1 MTVVSPFTIFLIGL
15 VTTALLVL
23 FVYASIRGLRKSS
36 VVQLPTKELFEQR
49 FAHAD
54 VGPNRPLKVLLA
66 IDGSPASLAAVGEL
80 ASCPLPAGSAIKI
93 LTVLHTA
100 VPAVPDF
107 PPWNLSI
114 LSTHAEL
121 LRRQE
126 RQAPALLEAAVQH
139 LQPYRRHLEVTSQV
153 IEGVPK
159 DVILHEASEWGADRI
174 VLGSHGY
181 GKARRAL
188 IGSTAAAVAAEA
200 SCSVYIVRPGPHAV
214 EEQPSGAAS

>member
-1 MTVVSPFTIFLIGL
+1 MTIVSPFTIFLIG
-15 VTTALLVL
+15 VATAVLLAI
-23 FVYASIRGLRKSS
+23 FVYASIRGLSKSS
-36 VVQLPTKELFEQR
+36 VVELPTPEQFEEQ
-49 FAHAD
+49 FAHAEAD
-54 VGPNRPLKVLLA
+54 PHRPLKVILA

-80 ASCPLPAGSAIKI
+80 GSCPLPPGSAIKV

-100 VPAVPDF
+100 VPAVPNF
-107 PPWNLSI
+107 PPWDFSI
-114 LSTHAEL
+114 LATHGEL

-126 RQAPALLEAAVQH
+126 RQAPALLEAAVHH
-139 LQPYRRHLEVTSQV
+139 LQPGRRQLDVTSQAV
-153 IEGVPK
+153 EGVPK

-200 SCSVYIVRPGPHAV
+200 SCSVYIVRPGPDAV
-214 EEQPSGAAS
+214 EERPSDTAS